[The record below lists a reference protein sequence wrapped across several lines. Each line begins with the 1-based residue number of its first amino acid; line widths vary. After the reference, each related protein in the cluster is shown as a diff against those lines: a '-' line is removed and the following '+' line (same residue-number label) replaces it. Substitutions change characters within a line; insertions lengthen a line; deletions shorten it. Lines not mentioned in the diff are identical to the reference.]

1 MAERKILVVRDDGEV
16 VWTPTNKPVIRY
28 RNLVNCVAYDAI
40 NVDGGGQVHPQCLHP
55 DICEGG
61 RFGCE
66 LVKSRENG
74 NAVRIPEV
82 KCLYQVKQGSR
93 GALALE
99 KRIDEMLAPKF

>member
-1 MAERKILVVRDDGEV
+1 MAERKIIVLREDGEV
-16 VWTPTNKPVIRY
+16 ESIVSNEPVAWR

-66 LVKSRENG
+66 LVKTRDNG
-74 NAVRIPEV
+74 TAVRISEA
-82 KCLYQVKQGSR
+82 KCPYQVKQGSR